1 MIGGPLQEKVGRVVS
16 DLFNL
21 ESVSRET
28 SAETIERWD
37 SMSHLD
43 LIASLEEVFEVE
55 FDDVR
60 VGELTTVGVI
70 VDEIESLK
78 SDAK

>member
-1 MIGGPLQEKVGRVVS
+1 M
-16 DLFNL
+16 FNL

-28 SAETIERWD
+28 SAETVERWD